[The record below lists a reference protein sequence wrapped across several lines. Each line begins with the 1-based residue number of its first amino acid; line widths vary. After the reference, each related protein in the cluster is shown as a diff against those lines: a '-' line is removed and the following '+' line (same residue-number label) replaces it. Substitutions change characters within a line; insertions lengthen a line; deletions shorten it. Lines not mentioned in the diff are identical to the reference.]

1 MEKGQI
7 YRTLLVYALGL
18 FVGCLLSVDRL
29 TPWYESRVNE
39 EDSVLRALRATQSL
53 GRESGL
59 LGALDAMDCRLSF
72 LFHETYK
79 DMSKCRDAVSGE
91 MDLECFGA
99 AYRSADLASR
109 REIARNVR
117 ARLSELARSP
127 EGLRIAWPAT
137 QPVGKEAAGRYDVAL
152 AADSAQTPSDKDL
165 PKKPIKSVLVIGDSL
180 ALGLAPSIEKSLQRF
195 EGVTFARVG
204 KVSSGL
210 ASPHIYDW
218 EKNLPNLLEEH
229 KPDLLV
235 VIMGVN
241 DANNNI
247 RFGDTKAIVGTPV
260 WPEAYQK
267 RVESF
272 LQIIGQKKTPVYWIG
287 LPCVRDTDM
296 SARISIANEAA
307 KKACEGAEGCR
318 FVETWPLLTDDKGG
332 YTNFRK
338 DDRGYNVRIRA
349 KDGVHFS
356 TEGGDMLSEHILGYI
371 SKYVELKPKKESEQ
385 HI

>member
-7 YRTLLVYALGL
+7 YRALLVYTLGL
-18 FVGCLLSVDRL
+18 FLGCMLSLERL

-39 EDSVLRALRATQSL
+39 EDLVLRSLRAGQRL
-53 GRESGL
+53 GRDIGL
-59 LGALDAMDCRLSF
+59 FGALDAMDCSLSF

-79 DMSKCRDAVSGE
+79 DMSKCRDAASSTRE
-91 MDLECFGA
+91 FDRFKET
-99 AYRSADLASR
+99 YRNADLATR
-109 REIARNVR
+109 RDLARTVR
-117 ARLSELARSP
+117 ARLNELARSP

-137 QPVGKEAAGRYDVAL
+137 QPLTQEAPGRYDLAL
-152 AADSAQTPSDKDL
+152 AADTAQPPEDKNL
-165 PKKPIKSVLVIGDSL
+165 VKKPIKSVLVIGDSL

-195 EGVTFARVG
+195 EGVAFARVG

-218 EKNLPNLLEEH
+218 EKNLPNLLAEH

-272 LQIIGQKKTPVYWIG
+272 LQIIGQKTTPVYWIG
-287 LPCVRDTDM
+287 LPCVRDTEM
-296 SARISIANEAA
+296 SARIAIANEAA

-318 FVETWPLLTDDKGG
+318 FVETWPLLTDDKGE

-371 SKYVELKPKKESEQ
+371 SKYVDLKPKKESEQ